1 MSKTIIFYDANF
13 PIDNARPGAAE
24 VETLAKGAVIA
35 DADGLAAALR
45 GASGGSFVNLHAPYF
60 PKAAWTAILD
70 YLRLGGGLVSL
81 GGIPFRVPVVRS
93 GDGWTCEPKQTA
105 YHQQLHIHE
114 ALKVNEANIERYEAS
129 GDIPVAA
136 AMAEAWE
143 KAPTYGLIL
152 HVTKLSDHP
161 HEMGTSGPM
170 DGRIYPLLKGITA
183 EGREI
188 AAPIVLLEYARGEFA
203 GSRWMMANQ
212 ALGERFWQGGGAQ
225 AVAEWAAF
233 TARGVTDMWL
243 MPLYASYD
251 EGDHPV
257 LKLQVQAL
265 GGSGVGGAGKSE
277 IRWQA
282 SLSFRRVWGR
292 TADGATSAMAS
303 GSPAG
308 RSDAYA
314 LSSDAVLTEPSEP
327 PVWTRDWSVAAT
339 DELAIERI
347 RIPVPMTPGYYEAEL
362 TLTSEHGER
371 RVLRQGIWC
380 RDDALLA
387 EGSFLT
393 CGPDYFERD
402 GKPVPI
408 VGMTYM
414 TSDVARKF
422 LFLPNAS
429 VWDRDMATMKK
440 AGISLIRTG
449 IWTAYRNYM
458 YEDGHA
464 SEETLRAI
472 DAFLLTAKR
481 HGLEVTFTFF
491 SFAPEAWEGTNP
503 YLDPRSIAAQ
513 KRFLAS
519 IVSRHR
525 ESKHVHWDLINEPS
539 VFDPKR
545 IFEGPRTAGDPYE
558 QRAFRAWLR
567 ERHGGGI
574 EAVQARWNMTPEQLP
589 SFEAVMPPEAEDI
602 NFDVQD
608 MRSGKKGTRWLDY
621 SLFAMEMFNRW
632 AREMNATLRELQP
645 RQLITVGQDEALG
658 AQRPTTHFYAP
669 IADYTTNHSW
679 WLNDQL
685 VWDGVFSKM
694 EGKPNLIQ
702 ETGIMYVETPD
713 GRAKRSEE
721 ELRDLLERK
730 YAYAFATGGAGAV
743 QWIWNTNYFMDNVN
757 ESNIGALRADG
768 TEKPEADVSCDFGR
782 FMAEIGELFRGRQ
795 AADVA
800 VVFPY
805 SNDLGNRRLAAEATS
820 RLTRVLSY
828 GMNVHF
834 RGVGEYQLEE
844 LRRAPARLIVVPS
857 PHNFSD
863 EAFDTLMDIVGETG
877 ATLLY
882 TGPLGLD
889 AYWRI
894 QPRAVEHTGRTR
906 VANVLREEAFE
917 LDGAVVPTSF
927 GQRKIAELC
936 KESPMIADGSGG
948 VMPKVL
954 QWPVGRGRVIWC
966 GLPVELGERTEAIA
980 RLYEHALAEAGVKR
994 ELEWLEGGDNAG
1006 LYGKKLRFAD
1016 GALYIFV
1023 SEYAYPAAVAVRD
1036 PEHGGTYRLE
1046 LAPGRIAMFA
1056 AGRDGEIRQTYRRQ
1070 VIASTLA

>member
-13 PIDNARPGAAE
+13 PIDNARPGVADLQM
-24 VETLAKGAVIA
+24 LAKGAVIA
-35 DADGLAAALR
+35 DADGLAEALR
-45 GASGGSFVNLHAPYF
+45 GAAGGSFVNVHAPYF
-60 PKAAWTAILD
+60 PKAAWPAILD
-70 YLRLGGGLVSL
+70 YLRRGGGLVSL
-81 GGIPFRVPVVRS
+81 GGIPFRVPVVREV
-93 GDGWTCEPKQTA
+93 DGWTCEPEQTA

-114 ALKVNEANIERYEAS
+114 ALKVNEANIARYEAS
-129 GDIPVAA
+129 GEIPAA
-136 AMAEAWE
+136 ASMAGAWE
-143 KAPTYGLIL
+143 KAPTYGLVL
-152 HVTKLSDHP
+152 HLTKLSDHP

-170 DGRIYPLLKGITA
+170 DGRIYPLLKGISA

-203 GSRWMMANQ
+203 GSRWLMANQ
-212 ALGERFWQGGGAQ
+212 ALGERFWRSGGAQ
-225 AVAEWAAF
+225 ALAEWAAF
-233 TARGVTDMWL
+233 CARGVTEMWL
-243 MPLYASYD
+243 MPMYASYD
-251 EGDHPV
+251 EGDRPV

-265 GGSGVGGAGKSE
+265 GGGSAGAGSGDT
-277 IRWQA
+277 RWQA
-282 SLSFRRVWGR
+282 RLSFRRAWGR
-292 TADGATSAMAS
+292 SESGAASAVVAEAEAEPSIWTREWSVTATS
-303 GSPAG
+303 
-308 RSDAYA
+308 
-314 LSSDAVLTEPSEP
+314 
-327 PVWTRDWSVAAT
+327 
-339 DELAIERI
+339 ELAIERI
-347 RIPVPMTPGYYEAEL
+347 RVPVPLAPGYYEAEL
-362 TLTSEHGER
+362 AMTSEQGER
-371 RVLRQGIWC
+371 RVLRQGVWC

-393 CGPDYFERD
+393 CGSDYFERE

-414 TSDVARKF
+414 TSDLARKF

-440 AGISLIRTG
+440 AGINLIRTG

-513 KRFLAS
+513 KRFLAF
-519 IVSRHR
+519 IASRHR

-545 IFEGPRTAGDPYE
+545 IFEGPRTARDPHE

-567 ERHGGGI
+567 ERHGSSI
-574 EAVQARWNMTPEQLP
+574 EALQARWNMTPEQLP

-621 SLFAMEMFNRW
+621 SLFAMEMFNEW
-632 AREMNATLRELQP
+632 AREMNATLRALQP

-658 AQRPTTHFYAP
+658 AQRPSTHFYAP

-743 QWIWNTNYFMDNVN
+743 QWIWNTNYYMDNVN

-768 TEKPEADVSCDFGR
+768 TEKPEADVSYDFGR

-844 LRRAPARLIVVPS
+844 LRKAPARLIVVPS

-863 EAFDTLMDIVGETG
+863 EAFDTLMDIVGATG
-877 ATLLY
+877 AALLY
-882 TGPLGLD
+882 TGPIGLD
-889 AYWRI
+889 AYWR
-894 QPRAVEHTGRTR
+894 QKPRAASHTGETR
-906 VANVLREEAFE
+906 LANVLREDAFE
-917 LDGAVVPTSF
+917 LDGAVVPAPF

-936 KESPMIADGSGG
+936 KEAPAAADVSGG
-948 VMPKVL
+948 AMPKVM

-966 GLPVELGERTEAIA
+966 GLPVELSERTDAIS
-980 RLYEHALAEAGVKR
+980 RLYEHALSEAGVKR
-994 ELEWLEGGDNAG
+994 ELEWLEGGENAG
-1006 LYGKKLRFAD
+1006 LYGRKLRFAE

-1023 SEYAYPAAVAVRD
+1023 SEYAYAATVAVRD
-1036 PEHGGTYRLE
+1036 PEHGGTYRFE

-1056 AGRDGEIRQTYRRQ
+1056 AGLDGEIRAAYRGQ
-1070 VIASTLA
+1070 AVEKLN